1 MSLDRGNNSIQSFA
15 NFLKYQDFLM
25 EPSPSD
31 CCINLSFQSA
41 FEFRSMKLMI
51 SFEIDEVINSTVTK
65 QISSTKTIVRAL
77 FVCDL

>member
-15 NFLKYQDFLM
+15 FLKYQDFLM

-51 SFEIDEVINSTVTK
+51 SFEIDEVLLTVTK